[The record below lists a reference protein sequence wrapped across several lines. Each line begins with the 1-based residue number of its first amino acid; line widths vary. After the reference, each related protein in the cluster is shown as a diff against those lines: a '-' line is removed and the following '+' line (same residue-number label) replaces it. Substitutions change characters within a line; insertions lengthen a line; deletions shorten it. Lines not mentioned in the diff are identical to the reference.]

1 MTLLMTTIMV
11 LAMGFTVFW
20 FFAYA
25 SLLRENARYAAEQA
39 YQPTDR
45 MEAAVIR
52 AVRLAFPVGLSSLCV
67 GLLVVALF

>member
-11 LAMGFTVFW
+11 LAMGFTVCW

-39 YQPTDR
+39 YHPSDR
-45 MEAAVIR
+45 MEVAVIR
-52 AVRLAFPVGLSSLCV
+52 AARLAFPVGLGS
-67 GLLVVALF
+67 LVVCLLAVAIF